1 MGAYK
6 KKEVVQSCT
15 GMGLVKNLGA
25 LPSKAFRVLKGG
37 GGQKHIDEGEKWQPQ
52 GVSV

>member
-6 KKEVVQSCT
+6 NKEVVQSCT

-25 LPSKAFRVLKGG
+25 LPSKAFRVLKGRG
-37 GGQKHIDEGEKWQPQ
+37 AKIHR
-52 GVSV
+52 